1 MLYFP
6 KIARKYI
13 CNLIVDLKKVKQN
26 FNKFKTIYIGGGTPS
41 SLSISLLENLLKY
54 ASTLLLKNGEFTFE
68 ANLDSLTEEK
78 LKILKKY
85 GVNRLSIGIET
96 SSNKY
101 LSLMN
106 REYDFDIN
114 KKMELVKK
122 YFTNF
127 NLDLIYGLPNETLL
141 EVKKDLEFILNFK
154 PKHISIYAL
163 EVNPNSKFYI
173 DGIKEEKDEILRKQ
187 YDFVVNFLKKNGYN
201 RYEVSNF
208 ALKGY
213 KSRHNINYWKDNEYV
228 AIGTSSSGFIDNIRY
243 VNSSSISDYIKGK
256 RNKETEIITKTS
268 DKTYYI
274 LTNLR
279 LEEGFKLSDY
289 KRKINEDFYLS
300 RYPDVAKAVKNKEFE
315 NGYHHYI
322 QCGKKE
328 GRQPVPPIPSN
339 FIEGDYLELNPDVA
353 KAVKNKQFVSGAHH
367 YMIYGWKDNRKVC
380 KDDSSAALKEKIM
393 KLEGKIAK
401 AKDALK

>member
-1 MLYFP
+1 MNKFKKNLVNTKRIIKRKINSLYIHIPFCNKICSYCSFSKMLYFP

-13 CNLIVDLKKVKQN
+13 CNLILDLKKVKQN

-187 YDFVVNFLKKNGYN
+187 YDFVVNFLKNNGYN

-213 KSRHNINYWKDNEYV
+213 KSKHNINYWKDNEYV

-289 KRKINEDFYLS
+289 KRKFNEDFYL
-300 RYPDVAKAVKNKEFE
+300 K
-315 NGYHHYI
+315 
-322 QCGKKE
+322 KKE
-328 GRQPVPPIPSN
+328 VIDD
-339 FIEGDYLELNPDVA
+339 FIKHNVLIMDKDRIRVATDYIYVLDSIV
-353 KAVKNKQFVSGAHH
+353 VKL
-367 YMIYGWKDNRKVC
+367 I
-380 KDDSSAALKEKIM
+380 
-393 KLEGKIAK
+393 
-401 AKDALK
+401 

>member
-1 MLYFP
+1 MNKFKKNLVNTKRIIKRKINSLYIHIPFCNKICSYCSFSKMLYFP

-54 ASTLLLKNGEFTFE
+54 ASILLLKNGEFTFE

-289 KRKINEDFYLS
+289 KRKFNEDFYL
-300 RYPDVAKAVKNKEFE
+300 K
-315 NGYHHYI
+315 
-322 QCGKKE
+322 KKE
-328 GRQPVPPIPSN
+328 VIDD
-339 FIEGDYLELNPDVA
+339 FIKHNVLIMDKDRIRVATDYIYVLDSIV
-353 KAVKNKQFVSGAHH
+353 VKL
-367 YMIYGWKDNRKVC
+367 I
-380 KDDSSAALKEKIM
+380 
-393 KLEGKIAK
+393 
-401 AKDALK
+401 

>member
-26 FNKFKTIYIGGGTPS
+26 FNKFNTIYIGGGTPS

-54 ASTLLLKNGEFTFE
+54 ASILLLKNGEFTFE

-114 KKMELVKK
+114 NKMELVKK

-243 VNSSSISDYIKGK
+243 VNSSSI
-256 RNKETEIITKTS
+256 
-268 DKTYYI
+268 
-274 LTNLR
+274 
-279 LEEGFKLSDY
+279 
-289 KRKINEDFYLS
+289 
-300 RYPDVAKAVKNKEFE
+300 
-315 NGYHHYI
+315 H
-322 QCGKKE
+322 
-328 GRQPVPPIPSN
+328 
-339 FIEGDYLELNPDVA
+339 
-353 KAVKNKQFVSGAHH
+353 
-367 YMIYGWKDNRKVC
+367 
-380 KDDSSAALKEKIM
+380 
-393 KLEGKIAK
+393 
-401 AKDALK
+401 

>member
-1 MLYFP
+1 MNKFKKNLVNTKRIIKRKINSLYIHIPFCNKICSYCSFSKMLYFP

-41 SLSISLLENLLKY
+41 SLNISLLENLLKY
-54 ASTLLLKNGEFTFE
+54 ASILLLKNGEFTFE

-78 LKILKKY
+78 LKMLKKY

-106 REYDFDIN
+106 REYNFDIN

-289 KRKINEDFYLS
+289 KRKFNEDFYL
-300 RYPDVAKAVKNKEFE
+300 K
-315 NGYHHYI
+315 
-322 QCGKKE
+322 KKE
-328 GRQPVPPIPSN
+328 VIDDLVKHNVLIMDKDRIRVAT
-339 FIEGDYLELNPDVA
+339 DYIYVLDSIV
-353 KAVKNKQFVSGAHH
+353 VKL
-367 YMIYGWKDNRKVC
+367 I
-380 KDDSSAALKEKIM
+380 
-393 KLEGKIAK
+393 
-401 AKDALK
+401 

>member
-1 MLYFP
+1 MNKFKKNLVNTKRIIKRKINSLYIHIPFCNKICSYCSFSKMLYFP

-187 YDFVVNFLKKNGYN
+187 YDFVVNFLKNNGYN

-213 KSRHNINYWKDNEYV
+213 KSKHNINYWKDNEYV

-289 KRKINEDFYLS
+289 KRKFNEDFYL
-300 RYPDVAKAVKNKEFE
+300 K
-315 NGYHHYI
+315 
-322 QCGKKE
+322 KKE
-328 GRQPVPPIPSN
+328 VIDD
-339 FIEGDYLELNPDVA
+339 FIKHNVLIMDKDRIRVATDYIYVLDSIV
-353 KAVKNKQFVSGAHH
+353 VKL
-367 YMIYGWKDNRKVC
+367 I
-380 KDDSSAALKEKIM
+380 
-393 KLEGKIAK
+393 
-401 AKDALK
+401 

>member
-1 MLYFP
+1 MNKFKKNLVNTKRIIKRKINSLYIHIPFCNKICSYCSFSKMLYFP

-13 CNLIVDLKKVKQN
+13 CNLILDLKKVKQN

-54 ASTLLLKNGEFTFE
+54 ASILLLKNGEFTFE

-78 LKILKKY
+78 LIILKKY

-187 YDFVVNFLKKNGYN
+187 YDFVVNFLKNNGYN

-213 KSRHNINYWKDNEYV
+213 KSKHNINYWKDNEYV

-289 KRKINEDFYLS
+289 KRKFNEDFYL
-300 RYPDVAKAVKNKEFE
+300 K
-315 NGYHHYI
+315 
-322 QCGKKE
+322 KKE
-328 GRQPVPPIPSN
+328 VIDDFVKHNVLIMDKDRIRVAT
-339 FIEGDYLELNPDVA
+339 DYIYVLDSIV
-353 KAVKNKQFVSGAHH
+353 VKL
-367 YMIYGWKDNRKVC
+367 I
-380 KDDSSAALKEKIM
+380 
-393 KLEGKIAK
+393 
-401 AKDALK
+401 

>member
-1 MLYFP
+1 MNKFKKNLVNTKRIIKRKINSLYIHIPFCNKICSYCSFSKMLYFP

-54 ASTLLLKNGEFTFE
+54 ASILLLKNGEFTFE

-187 YDFVVNFLKKNGYN
+187 YDFVVNFLKNNGYN

-213 KSRHNINYWKDNEYV
+213 KSRHNINYRKDNEYV

-289 KRKINEDFYLS
+289 KRKFNEDFYL
-300 RYPDVAKAVKNKEFE
+300 E
-315 NGYHHYI
+315 
-322 QCGKKE
+322 KKE
-328 GRQPVPPIPSN
+328 VIDD
-339 FIEGDYLELNPDVA
+339 FIKHNVLIMDKDRIRVATDYIYVLDSIV
-353 KAVKNKQFVSGAHH
+353 VKL
-367 YMIYGWKDNRKVC
+367 I
-380 KDDSSAALKEKIM
+380 
-393 KLEGKIAK
+393 
-401 AKDALK
+401 

>member
-1 MLYFP
+1 MMNKFKKNLVNTKRIIKRKINSLYIHIPFCNKICSYCSFSKILYFP

-54 ASTLLLKNGEFTFE
+54 ASILLLKNGEFTFE

-78 LKILKKY
+78 LKMLKKY

-187 YDFVVNFLKKNGYN
+187 YDFVVNFLKNNGYK

-228 AIGTSSSGFIDNIRY
+228 SIGTSSSGFIDNIRY

-256 RNKETEIITKTS
+256 RDKETEIITKTS

-289 KRKINEDFYLS
+289 KRKFNEDFYL
-300 RYPDVAKAVKNKEFE
+300 K
-315 NGYHHYI
+315 
-322 QCGKKE
+322 KKE
-328 GRQPVPPIPSN
+328 IIDDLVKHNVLIMDKDRLRVAT
-339 FIEGDYLELNPDVA
+339 DYIYVLDSIV
-353 KAVKNKQFVSGAHH
+353 VKL
-367 YMIYGWKDNRKVC
+367 I
-380 KDDSSAALKEKIM
+380 
-393 KLEGKIAK
+393 
-401 AKDALK
+401 

>member
-1 MLYFP
+1 MNKFKKNLVNTKRIIKRKINSLYIHIPFCNKICSYCSFSKMLYFP

-13 CNLIVDLKKVKQN
+13 CNLILDLKKVNQN

-256 RNKETEIITKTS
+256 RNKKTEIITKTS

-289 KRKINEDFYLS
+289 KRKFNEDFYL
-300 RYPDVAKAVKNKEFE
+300 K
-315 NGYHHYI
+315 
-322 QCGKKE
+322 KKE
-328 GRQPVPPIPSN
+328 VIDD
-339 FIEGDYLELNPDVA
+339 FIKHNVLIMDKDRIRVATDYIYVLDSIV
-353 KAVKNKQFVSGAHH
+353 VKL
-367 YMIYGWKDNRKVC
+367 I
-380 KDDSSAALKEKIM
+380 
-393 KLEGKIAK
+393 
-401 AKDALK
+401 

>member
-54 ASTLLLKNGEFTFE
+54 ASILLLKNGEFTFE

-187 YDFVVNFLKKNGYN
+187 YDFVVNFLKNNGYN

-213 KSRHNINYWKDNEYV
+213 KSRHNINYWKDHEYV

-279 LEEGFKLSDY
+279 LEEGFKLNDY
-289 KRKINEDFYLS
+289 KRKFNEDFYL
-300 RYPDVAKAVKNKEFE
+300 K
-315 NGYHHYI
+315 
-322 QCGKKE
+322 KKE
-328 GRQPVPPIPSN
+328 VIDDLVKHNVLIMDKDRIRVAA
-339 FIEGDYLELNPDVA
+339 DYIYVLDSIV
-353 KAVKNKQFVSGAHH
+353 VKL
-367 YMIYGWKDNRKVC
+367 I
-380 KDDSSAALKEKIM
+380 
-393 KLEGKIAK
+393 
-401 AKDALK
+401 

>member
-1 MLYFP
+1 MNKFKKNLVNTKRIIKRKINSLYIHIPFCNKICSYCSFSKMLYFP

-163 EVNPNSKFYI
+163 EVNPNSKFYV

-187 YDFVVNFLKKNGYN
+187 YDFVVNFLKNNGYN

-213 KSRHNINYWKDNEYV
+213 KSRHNINYRKDNEYV

-289 KRKINEDFYLS
+289 KRKFNEDFYL
-300 RYPDVAKAVKNKEFE
+300 K
-315 NGYHHYI
+315 
-322 QCGKKE
+322 KKE
-328 GRQPVPPIPSN
+328 IIDD
-339 FIEGDYLELNPDVA
+339 FIKHNVLIMDKDRIRVAADYIYVLDSIV
-353 KAVKNKQFVSGAHH
+353 VKL
-367 YMIYGWKDNRKVC
+367 I
-380 KDDSSAALKEKIM
+380 
-393 KLEGKIAK
+393 
-401 AKDALK
+401 

>member
-1 MLYFP
+1 MNKFKKNLVNTKRIIKRKINSLYIHIPFCNKICSYCSFSKMLYFP

-187 YDFVVNFLKKNGYN
+187 YDFMVNFLKNNGYN

-213 KSRHNINYWKDNEYV
+213 KSRHNINYRKDNEYV

-289 KRKINEDFYLS
+289 KRKFNEDFYL
-300 RYPDVAKAVKNKEFE
+300 K
-315 NGYHHYI
+315 
-322 QCGKKE
+322 KKE
-328 GRQPVPPIPSN
+328 IIDDLVKHNVLIMDKDRIRVAT
-339 FIEGDYLELNPDVA
+339 DYIYVLDSIV
-353 KAVKNKQFVSGAHH
+353 VKL
-367 YMIYGWKDNRKVC
+367 I
-380 KDDSSAALKEKIM
+380 
-393 KLEGKIAK
+393 
-401 AKDALK
+401 

>member
-1 MLYFP
+1 MNKFKKNLVNTKRIIKRKINSLYIHIPFCNKICSYCSFSKMLYFP

-54 ASTLLLKNGEFTFE
+54 ASILLLKNGEFTFE

-106 REYDFDIN
+106 REYNFDIY

-289 KRKINEDFYLS
+289 KRKFNENFYL
-300 RYPDVAKAVKNKEFE
+300 E
-315 NGYHHYI
+315 
-322 QCGKKE
+322 KKE
-328 GRQPVPPIPSN
+328 VIDD
-339 FIEGDYLELNPDVA
+339 FIKHNVLIIDKDRIRVAADYIYVLDSIV
-353 KAVKNKQFVSGAHH
+353 VKL
-367 YMIYGWKDNRKVC
+367 I
-380 KDDSSAALKEKIM
+380 
-393 KLEGKIAK
+393 
-401 AKDALK
+401 

>member
-1 MLYFP
+1 MNKFKKNLVNTKRIIKRKINSLYIHIPFCNKICSYCSFSKMLYFP
-6 KIARKYI
+6 KIVRKYI
-13 CNLIVDLKKVKQN
+13 CNLIADLKKVKQN

-106 REYDFDIN
+106 RVYDFDIN

-289 KRKINEDFYLS
+289 KRKFNEDFYL
-300 RYPDVAKAVKNKEFE
+300 K
-315 NGYHHYI
+315 
-322 QCGKKE
+322 KKE
-328 GRQPVPPIPSN
+328 VIDD
-339 FIEGDYLELNPDVA
+339 FIKHNVLIMDKDRIRVATDYIYVLDSIV
-353 KAVKNKQFVSGAHH
+353 VKL
-367 YMIYGWKDNRKVC
+367 I
-380 KDDSSAALKEKIM
+380 
-393 KLEGKIAK
+393 
-401 AKDALK
+401 

>member
-1 MLYFP
+1 MNKFKKNLVNTKRIIKRKINSLYIHIPFCNKICSYCSFSKMLYFP

-54 ASTLLLKNGEFTFE
+54 ASILLLKNGEFTFE

-78 LKILKKY
+78 LKMLKKY

-213 KSRHNINYWKDNEYV
+213 KSRHNINYRKDNEYV
-228 AIGTSSSGFIDNIRY
+228 AIGTSSSGFINNIRY

-289 KRKINEDFYLS
+289 KRKFDEDFYL
-300 RYPDVAKAVKNKEFE
+300 K
-315 NGYHHYI
+315 
-322 QCGKKE
+322 KKE
-328 GRQPVPPIPSN
+328 IIDD
-339 FIEGDYLELNPDVA
+339 FIKHNVLIMDKDRIRVATDYIYVLDSII
-353 KAVKNKQFVSGAHH
+353 VKL
-367 YMIYGWKDNRKVC
+367 I
-380 KDDSSAALKEKIM
+380 
-393 KLEGKIAK
+393 
-401 AKDALK
+401 

>member
-1 MLYFP
+1 MNKFKKNLVNTKRIIKRKINSLYIHIPFCNKICSYCSFSKMLYFP

-54 ASTLLLKNGEFTFE
+54 ASILLLKNGEFTFE

-106 REYDFDIN
+106 REYNFDIY
-114 KKMELVKK
+114 KKMKLVKK

-289 KRKINEDFYLS
+289 KRKFNENFYL
-300 RYPDVAKAVKNKEFE
+300 E
-315 NGYHHYI
+315 
-322 QCGKKE
+322 KKE
-328 GRQPVPPIPSN
+328 VIDD
-339 FIEGDYLELNPDVA
+339 FIKHNVLIIDKDRIRVAADYIYVLDSIV
-353 KAVKNKQFVSGAHH
+353 VKL
-367 YMIYGWKDNRKVC
+367 I
-380 KDDSSAALKEKIM
+380 
-393 KLEGKIAK
+393 
-401 AKDALK
+401 

>member
-122 YFTNF
+122 Y
-127 NLDLIYGLPNETLL
+127 
-141 EVKKDLEFILNFK
+141 
-154 PKHISIYAL
+154 H
-163 EVNPNSKFYI
+163 
-173 DGIKEEKDEILRKQ
+173 
-187 YDFVVNFLKKNGYN
+187 
-201 RYEVSNF
+201 
-208 ALKGY
+208 
-213 KSRHNINYWKDNEYV
+213 
-228 AIGTSSSGFIDNIRY
+228 
-243 VNSSSISDYIKGK
+243 
-256 RNKETEIITKTS
+256 
-268 DKTYYI
+268 
-274 LTNLR
+274 
-279 LEEGFKLSDY
+279 
-289 KRKINEDFYLS
+289 
-300 RYPDVAKAVKNKEFE
+300 
-315 NGYHHYI
+315 
-322 QCGKKE
+322 
-328 GRQPVPPIPSN
+328 
-339 FIEGDYLELNPDVA
+339 
-353 KAVKNKQFVSGAHH
+353 
-367 YMIYGWKDNRKVC
+367 
-380 KDDSSAALKEKIM
+380 
-393 KLEGKIAK
+393 
-401 AKDALK
+401 

>member
-1 MLYFP
+1 MNKFKKNLVNTKRIIKRKINSLYIHIPFCNKICSYCSFSKMLYFP

-54 ASTLLLKNGEFTFE
+54 TSNLLLKNGEFTFE

-106 REYDFDIN
+106 REYNFDIN

-289 KRKINEDFYLS
+289 KRKFNEDFYL
-300 RYPDVAKAVKNKEFE
+300 K
-315 NGYHHYI
+315 
-322 QCGKKE
+322 KKE
-328 GRQPVPPIPSN
+328 VIDDLVKHNVLIMDKDRIRVAT
-339 FIEGDYLELNPDVA
+339 DYIYVLDSIV
-353 KAVKNKQFVSGAHH
+353 VKL
-367 YMIYGWKDNRKVC
+367 I
-380 KDDSSAALKEKIM
+380 
-393 KLEGKIAK
+393 
-401 AKDALK
+401 

>member
-1 MLYFP
+1 MNKFKKNLVNTKRIIKRKINSLYIHIPFCNKICSYCSFSKMLYFP

-54 ASTLLLKNGEFTFE
+54 TSILLLKNGEFTFE

-106 REYDFDIN
+106 RVYDFDIN

-213 KSRHNINYWKDNEYV
+213 KSKHNINYWKDNEYV

-289 KRKINEDFYLS
+289 KRKFNEDFYL
-300 RYPDVAKAVKNKEFE
+300 K
-315 NGYHHYI
+315 
-322 QCGKKE
+322 KKE
-328 GRQPVPPIPSN
+328 VIDD
-339 FIEGDYLELNPDVA
+339 FIKHNVLIMDKDRIRVATDYIYVLDSIV
-353 KAVKNKQFVSGAHH
+353 VKL
-367 YMIYGWKDNRKVC
+367 I
-380 KDDSSAALKEKIM
+380 
-393 KLEGKIAK
+393 
-401 AKDALK
+401 

>member
-1 MLYFP
+1 MNKFKKNLVNTKRIIKRKINSLYIHIPFCNKICSYCSFSKMLYFP

-106 REYDFDIN
+106 RVYDFDIN

-289 KRKINEDFYLS
+289 KRKFNEDFYL
-300 RYPDVAKAVKNKEFE
+300 K
-315 NGYHHYI
+315 
-322 QCGKKE
+322 KKE
-328 GRQPVPPIPSN
+328 VIDD
-339 FIEGDYLELNPDVA
+339 FIKHNVLIMDKDRIRVATDYIYVLDSIV
-353 KAVKNKQFVSGAHH
+353 VKL
-367 YMIYGWKDNRKVC
+367 I
-380 KDDSSAALKEKIM
+380 
-393 KLEGKIAK
+393 
-401 AKDALK
+401 

>member
-1 MLYFP
+1 MLMMNKFKKNLVNTKRIIKRKINSLYIHIPFCNKICSYCSFSKMLYFP

-54 ASTLLLKNGEFTFE
+54 ASILLLKNGEFTFE

-213 KSRHNINYWKDNEYV
+213 KSRHNINYRKDNEYV

-289 KRKINEDFYLS
+289 KRKFNEDFYL
-300 RYPDVAKAVKNKEFE
+300 K
-315 NGYHHYI
+315 
-322 QCGKKE
+322 KKE
-328 GRQPVPPIPSN
+328 VIDDLVKHNVLIMDKDRIRVAA
-339 FIEGDYLELNPDVA
+339 DYIYVLDSIV
-353 KAVKNKQFVSGAHH
+353 VKL
-367 YMIYGWKDNRKVC
+367 I
-380 KDDSSAALKEKIM
+380 
-393 KLEGKIAK
+393 
-401 AKDALK
+401 

>member
-1 MLYFP
+1 MNKFKKNLVNTKRITKRKINSLYIHIPFCNKICSYCSFSKMLYFP

-213 KSRHNINYWKDNEYV
+213 KSRHNINYRKDNEYV
-228 AIGTSSSGFIDNIRY
+228 AIGTSSSGFINNIRY

-289 KRKINEDFYLS
+289 KRKFNEDFYL
-300 RYPDVAKAVKNKEFE
+300 K
-315 NGYHHYI
+315 
-322 QCGKKE
+322 KKE
-328 GRQPVPPIPSN
+328 VIDDLVKHNVLIMDKDRIRVAA
-339 FIEGDYLELNPDVA
+339 DYIYVLDSIV
-353 KAVKNKQFVSGAHH
+353 VKL
-367 YMIYGWKDNRKVC
+367 I
-380 KDDSSAALKEKIM
+380 
-393 KLEGKIAK
+393 
-401 AKDALK
+401 

>member
-1 MLYFP
+1 MNKFKKNLVNTKRIIKRKINSLYIHIPFCNKICSYCSFSKMLYFP

-289 KRKINEDFYLS
+289 KRKFNEDFYL
-300 RYPDVAKAVKNKEFE
+300 K
-315 NGYHHYI
+315 
-322 QCGKKE
+322 KKE
-328 GRQPVPPIPSN
+328 VIDD
-339 FIEGDYLELNPDVA
+339 FIKHNVLIMDKDRIRVATDYIYVLDSIV
-353 KAVKNKQFVSGAHH
+353 VKL
-367 YMIYGWKDNRKVC
+367 I
-380 KDDSSAALKEKIM
+380 
-393 KLEGKIAK
+393 
-401 AKDALK
+401 

>member
-1 MLYFP
+1 MNKFKKNLVNTKRIIKRKINSLYIHIPFCNKICSYCSFSKMLYFS
-6 KIARKYI
+6 KIAWKYI
-13 CNLIVDLKKVKQN
+13 CNLIIDLKKVKQN

-78 LKILKKY
+78 LKMLKKY

-213 KSRHNINYWKDNEYV
+213 KSRHNINYRKDNEYV

-289 KRKINEDFYLS
+289 KRKFNEDFYL
-300 RYPDVAKAVKNKEFE
+300 K
-315 NGYHHYI
+315 
-322 QCGKKE
+322 KKE
-328 GRQPVPPIPSN
+328 VIDDFVKHNVLIMDKDRIRVAT
-339 FIEGDYLELNPDVA
+339 DYIYVLDSIV
-353 KAVKNKQFVSGAHH
+353 VKL
-367 YMIYGWKDNRKVC
+367 I
-380 KDDSSAALKEKIM
+380 
-393 KLEGKIAK
+393 
-401 AKDALK
+401 

>member
-1 MLYFP
+1 MNKFKKNLVNTKRIIKRKINSLYIHIPFCNKICSYCSFSKMLYFP

-54 ASTLLLKNGEFTFE
+54 ASILLLKNGEFTFE

-106 REYDFDIN
+106 REYNFDIY

-289 KRKINEDFYLS
+289 KRKFNENFYL
-300 RYPDVAKAVKNKEFE
+300 E
-315 NGYHHYI
+315 
-322 QCGKKE
+322 KKE
-328 GRQPVPPIPSN
+328 VIDDLVKHNVLIMDKDRIRVAT
-339 FIEGDYLELNPDVA
+339 DYIYVLDSIV
-353 KAVKNKQFVSGAHH
+353 VKL
-367 YMIYGWKDNRKVC
+367 I
-380 KDDSSAALKEKIM
+380 
-393 KLEGKIAK
+393 
-401 AKDALK
+401 

>member
-1 MLYFP
+1 MNKFKKNLVNTKRIIKRKINSLYIHIPFCNKICSYCSFSKMLYFP

-187 YDFVVNFLKKNGYN
+187 YDFVVNFLKNNGYN

-289 KRKINEDFYLS
+289 KRKFNEDFYL
-300 RYPDVAKAVKNKEFE
+300 K
-315 NGYHHYI
+315 
-322 QCGKKE
+322 KKE
-328 GRQPVPPIPSN
+328 VIDD
-339 FIEGDYLELNPDVA
+339 FIKHNVLIMDKDRIRVATDYIYVLDSIV
-353 KAVKNKQFVSGAHH
+353 VKL
-367 YMIYGWKDNRKVC
+367 I
-380 KDDSSAALKEKIM
+380 
-393 KLEGKIAK
+393 
-401 AKDALK
+401 

>member
-1 MLYFP
+1 MNKFKKNLVNTKRIIKRKINSLYIHIPFCNKICSYCSFSKMLYFP

-54 ASTLLLKNGEFTFE
+54 ASILLLKNGEFTFE

-78 LKILKKY
+78 IKILKKY

-106 REYDFDIN
+106 REYNFDIY

-289 KRKINEDFYLS
+289 KRKFNENFYL
-300 RYPDVAKAVKNKEFE
+300 E
-315 NGYHHYI
+315 
-322 QCGKKE
+322 KKE
-328 GRQPVPPIPSN
+328 VIDD
-339 FIEGDYLELNPDVA
+339 FIKHNVLIIDKDRIRVAADYIYVLDSIV
-353 KAVKNKQFVSGAHH
+353 VKL
-367 YMIYGWKDNRKVC
+367 I
-380 KDDSSAALKEKIM
+380 
-393 KLEGKIAK
+393 
-401 AKDALK
+401 

>member
-1 MLYFP
+1 MLMMNKFKKNLVNTKRIIKRKINSLYIHIPFCNKICSYCSFSKMLYFP

-213 KSRHNINYWKDNEYV
+213 KSRHNINYRKDNEYV
-228 AIGTSSSGFIDNIRY
+228 AIGTSSSGFINNIRY

-289 KRKINEDFYLS
+289 KRKFNEDFYL
-300 RYPDVAKAVKNKEFE
+300 K
-315 NGYHHYI
+315 
-322 QCGKKE
+322 KKE
-328 GRQPVPPIPSN
+328 VIDDLVKHNVLIMDKDRIRVAA
-339 FIEGDYLELNPDVA
+339 DYIYVLDSIV
-353 KAVKNKQFVSGAHH
+353 VKL
-367 YMIYGWKDNRKVC
+367 I
-380 KDDSSAALKEKIM
+380 
-393 KLEGKIAK
+393 
-401 AKDALK
+401 

>member
-1 MLYFP
+1 MNKFKKNLVNTKRIIKRKINSLYIHIPFCNKICSYCSFSKMLYFP

-54 ASTLLLKNGEFTFE
+54 ASILLLKNGEFTFE

-78 LKILKKY
+78 LKMLKKY

-106 REYDFDIN
+106 REYNFDIY

-279 LEEGFKLSDY
+279 LEEGFKLSEY
-289 KRKINEDFYLS
+289 KRKFNEDFYL
-300 RYPDVAKAVKNKEFE
+300 K
-315 NGYHHYI
+315 
-322 QCGKKE
+322 KKE
-328 GRQPVPPIPSN
+328 VIDDLVKHNVLIMDKDRIRVAT
-339 FIEGDYLELNPDVA
+339 DYIYVLDSIV
-353 KAVKNKQFVSGAHH
+353 VKL
-367 YMIYGWKDNRKVC
+367 I
-380 KDDSSAALKEKIM
+380 
-393 KLEGKIAK
+393 
-401 AKDALK
+401 

>member
-1 MLYFP
+1 MNKFKKNLVNTKRITKRKINSLYIHIPFCNKICSYCSFSKMLYFP

-213 KSRHNINYWKDNEYV
+213 KSRHNINYRKDNEYV

-289 KRKINEDFYLS
+289 KRKFNEDFYL
-300 RYPDVAKAVKNKEFE
+300 K
-315 NGYHHYI
+315 
-322 QCGKKE
+322 KKE
-328 GRQPVPPIPSN
+328 VIDDLVKHNVLIMDKDRIRVAA
-339 FIEGDYLELNPDVA
+339 DYIYVLDSIV
-353 KAVKNKQFVSGAHH
+353 VKL
-367 YMIYGWKDNRKVC
+367 I
-380 KDDSSAALKEKIM
+380 
-393 KLEGKIAK
+393 
-401 AKDALK
+401 

>member
-1 MLYFP
+1 MNKFKKNLVNTKRIIKRKINSLYIHIPFCNKICSYCSFSKMLYFP

-54 ASTLLLKNGEFTFE
+54 TSILLLKNGEFTFE

-213 KSRHNINYWKDNEYV
+213 KSKHNINYWKDNEYV

-289 KRKINEDFYLS
+289 KRKFNEDFYL
-300 RYPDVAKAVKNKEFE
+300 K
-315 NGYHHYI
+315 
-322 QCGKKE
+322 KKE
-328 GRQPVPPIPSN
+328 VIDD
-339 FIEGDYLELNPDVA
+339 FIKHNVLIMDKDRIRVATDYIYVLDSIV
-353 KAVKNKQFVSGAHH
+353 VKL
-367 YMIYGWKDNRKVC
+367 I
-380 KDDSSAALKEKIM
+380 
-393 KLEGKIAK
+393 
-401 AKDALK
+401 

>member
-1 MLYFP
+1 MNKFKKNLVNTKRIIKRKINSLYIHIPFCNKICSYCSFSKMLYFP

-187 YDFVVNFLKKNGYN
+187 YDFVVNFLKNNGYN

-213 KSRHNINYWKDNEYV
+213 KSRHNINYRKDNEYV

-289 KRKINEDFYLS
+289 KRKFNEDFYL
-300 RYPDVAKAVKNKEFE
+300 K
-315 NGYHHYI
+315 
-322 QCGKKE
+322 KKE
-328 GRQPVPPIPSN
+328 VIDD
-339 FIEGDYLELNPDVA
+339 FIKHNVLIMDKDRIRVATDYIYVLDSIV
-353 KAVKNKQFVSGAHH
+353 VKL
-367 YMIYGWKDNRKVC
+367 I
-380 KDDSSAALKEKIM
+380 
-393 KLEGKIAK
+393 
-401 AKDALK
+401 

>member
-1 MLYFP
+1 MNKFKKNLVNTKRIIKRKINSLYIHIPFCNKICSYCSFSKMLYFP

-78 LKILKKY
+78 LKMLKKY

-187 YDFVVNFLKKNGYN
+187 YDFVVNFLKNNGYN

-213 KSRHNINYWKDNEYV
+213 KSRHNINYRKDNEYV

-289 KRKINEDFYLS
+289 KRKFNEDFYL
-300 RYPDVAKAVKNKEFE
+300 K
-315 NGYHHYI
+315 
-322 QCGKKE
+322 KKE
-328 GRQPVPPIPSN
+328 VIDD
-339 FIEGDYLELNPDVA
+339 FIKHNVLIMDKDRIRVATDYIYVLDSIV
-353 KAVKNKQFVSGAHH
+353 VKL
-367 YMIYGWKDNRKVC
+367 I
-380 KDDSSAALKEKIM
+380 
-393 KLEGKIAK
+393 
-401 AKDALK
+401 

>member
-1 MLYFP
+1 MLMMNKFKKNLVNTKRITKRKINSLYIHIPFCNKICSYCSFSKMLYFP

-213 KSRHNINYWKDNEYV
+213 KSRHNINYRKDNEYV
-228 AIGTSSSGFIDNIRY
+228 AIGTSSSGFINNIRY

-279 LEEGFKLSDY
+279 LEEGFKLNDY
-289 KRKINEDFYLS
+289 KRKFNEDFYL
-300 RYPDVAKAVKNKEFE
+300 K
-315 NGYHHYI
+315 
-322 QCGKKE
+322 KKE
-328 GRQPVPPIPSN
+328 VIDD
-339 FIEGDYLELNPDVA
+339 FIKHNVLIMDKDRIRVAADYIYVLDSIV
-353 KAVKNKQFVSGAHH
+353 VKL
-367 YMIYGWKDNRKVC
+367 I
-380 KDDSSAALKEKIM
+380 
-393 KLEGKIAK
+393 
-401 AKDALK
+401 

>member
-1 MLYFP
+1 MNKFKKNLVNTKRITKRKINSLYIHIPFCNKICSYCSFSKMLYFP

-54 ASTLLLKNGEFTFE
+54 ASILLLKNGEFTFE

-106 REYDFDIN
+106 REYNFDIN

-289 KRKINEDFYLS
+289 KRKFNEDFYL
-300 RYPDVAKAVKNKEFE
+300 K
-315 NGYHHYI
+315 
-322 QCGKKE
+322 KKE
-328 GRQPVPPIPSN
+328 VIDDLVKHNVLIMDKDRIRVAT
-339 FIEGDYLELNPDVA
+339 DYIYVLDSIV
-353 KAVKNKQFVSGAHH
+353 VKL
-367 YMIYGWKDNRKVC
+367 I
-380 KDDSSAALKEKIM
+380 
-393 KLEGKIAK
+393 
-401 AKDALK
+401 

>member
-1 MLYFP
+1 MNKFKKNLVNTKRIIKRKINSLYIHIPFCNKICSYCSFSKMLYFP

-54 ASTLLLKNGEFTFE
+54 ASILLLKNGEFTFE

-106 REYDFDIN
+106 REYNFDIY

-279 LEEGFKLSDY
+279 LEEGFKLSEY
-289 KRKINEDFYLS
+289 KRKFNEDFYL
-300 RYPDVAKAVKNKEFE
+300 K
-315 NGYHHYI
+315 
-322 QCGKKE
+322 KKE
-328 GRQPVPPIPSN
+328 VIDD
-339 FIEGDYLELNPDVA
+339 FIKHNVLIIDKDRIRVAADYIYVLDSIV
-353 KAVKNKQFVSGAHH
+353 VKL
-367 YMIYGWKDNRKVC
+367 I
-380 KDDSSAALKEKIM
+380 
-393 KLEGKIAK
+393 
-401 AKDALK
+401 